1 MTKAADRLAEIP
13 GRVEERRQEHRH
25 RSKPYRIAWVV
36 AALIIIAAGIALV
49 VLPGPAFVVIPIG
62 LAMLS
67 LEFGW
72 VSRVLGAGI
81 ERGAGATE
89 AVQKASP
96 AKKFGLAALGLA
108 VAAGIATLAVALL

>member
-1 MTKAADRLAEIP
+1 MTKAADRLAEVP
-13 GRVEERRQEHRH
+13 GKIERRRTRHRR
-25 RSKPYRIAWVV
+25 RSKPYRVAWVV
-36 AALIIIAAGIALV
+36 AAVIIILAGIALV

-72 VSRVLGAGI
+72 LSRVLGAGI

-89 AVQKASP
+89 AVQRASP
-96 AKKFGLAALGLA
+96 AKKFALAAVGLA
-108 VAAGIATLAVALL
+108 VAAGIAALAVAFL